1 MPLIPLYEISTNL
14 RINEKFQRDIQWSG
28 ENGGSVNLG
37 TQEELTQETKSA
49 LIAMLRENIERNKNF
64 YQVFD
69 GLFREYI
76 QTTHEMIASHPGIL
90 NQDQKY
96 YYLIPKIPF
105 YHFTLNSIVI
115 RGLSNVDSLKIFTIP
130 DIFTRSMVVKHLQGS
145 LILDYGSQ
153 GRDSP
158 KPMELSFKIDY
169 LTISTRHKV
178 NCAHVE
184 AKYYGFSNAR
194 GPLTYRQSAFLMQ
207 SIESAIVSAVM
218 PSKEGE

>member
-1 MPLIPLYEISTNL
+1 
-14 RINEKFQRDIQWSG
+14 
-28 ENGGSVNLG
+28 
-37 TQEELTQETKSA
+37 
-49 LIAMLRENIERNKNF
+49 
-64 YQVFD
+64 
-69 GLFREYI
+69 
-76 QTTHEMIASHPGIL
+76 
-90 NQDQKY
+90 
-96 YYLIPKIPF
+96 
-105 YHFTLNSIVI
+105 
-115 RGLSNVDSLKIFTIP
+115 
-130 DIFTRSMVVKHLQGS
+130 MVVKHLQGS

-218 PSKEGE
+218 PSKEAQINSCDKSEPKWETIKEVYKDYVPFADDEVVEIKIAE